1 MTIWKKPF
9 DLDGLNATSENT
21 LMRHLD
27 IVYTQFGDN
36 FIEATMPVCHFTH
49 QPLGMLHGG
58 ASVALAETLGSMAAN
73 MCVNGDSYCVG
84 LDINANHVRSMREGK
99 VTGRAEPL
107 HLGVSTQVWQ
117 IDIRDDR
124 ERLVCISRLTIA
136 VKKKRNAKHS
146 FKEKL
151 DGD

>member
-1 MTIWKKPF
+1 MTIWKQSF

-21 LMRHLD
+21 LMRHLG
-27 IVYTQFGDN
+27 IVYTRFGDN

-49 QPLGMLHGG
+49 QPFGMLHGG
-58 ASVALAETLGSMAAN
+58 ASVALAETLGSIAAN
-73 MCVNGDSYCVG
+73 MCVSKNSYCVG

-99 VTGRAEPL
+99 VTGRAEPV
-107 HLGVSTQVWQ
+107 HLGISTQVWQ

-124 ERLVCISRLTIA
+124 ERLVCTSRLTIA

-146 FKEKL
+146 FKES
-151 DGD
+151 